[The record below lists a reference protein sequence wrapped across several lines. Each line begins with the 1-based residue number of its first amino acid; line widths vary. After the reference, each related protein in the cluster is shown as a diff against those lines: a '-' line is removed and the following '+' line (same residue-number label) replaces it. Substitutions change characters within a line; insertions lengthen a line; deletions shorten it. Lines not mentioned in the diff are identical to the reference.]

1 MRTPIRFTQADGVLQ
16 VGPADG
22 NTGCL
27 PARRSWT
34 LTFLACQAAG
44 EPSVTVDGEP
54 VAAEVLRTG
63 RRTSVRVADVPVT
76 VAVRVSW
83 GSDPGWPP
91 TMLPDRL
98 FALVH
103 RAQLSYDVKTRLYA
117 AVTADAPLAT
127 RLSQLQALR
136 LGPDL
141 EAAVFELLL
150 ARPD

>member
-1 MRTPIRFTQADGVLQ
+1 M
-16 VGPADG
+16 
-22 NTGCL
+22 
-27 PARRSWT
+27 
-34 LTFLACQAAG
+34 
-44 EPSVTVDGEP
+44 TVDGEP

-63 RRTSVRVADVPVT
+63 RRTSVRIADVPVT
-76 VAVRVSW
+76 AAARVRLGERPSLAANDV
-83 GSDPGWPP
+83 
-91 TMLPDRL
+91 PDRL

-127 RLSQLQALR
+127 RLSQLQAR

-150 ARPD
+150 ADAG